1 MWQHLDMT
9 EVAVIT
15 AEDTVAKDPR
25 VPVSPIPR
33 VFLSRVSRSTRLFL
47 RVRALRWYKQPHVRK
62 MIPLG
67 AI

>member
-25 VPVSPIPR
+25 VPVSPHSPR
-33 VFLSRVSRSTRLFL
+33 HSFPRL
-47 RVRALRWYKQPHVRK
+47 RVCFSARSWYKQPHVRK

>member
-33 VFLSRVSRSTRLFL
+33 VILSRVSVSAF
-47 RVRALRWYKQPHVRK
+47 
-62 MIPLG
+62 PLVAG
-67 AI
+67 TSSHTCVK